1 MQYAEHEVDES
12 EQVRYLFPVIRTNS
26 ELKSEFVQTVQCE
39 AEVLEVFAQSNIPRY
54 EGIVDDTDIV
64 TVQVIEKVNV
74 VSHAYHTC
82 EVDEDDKV
90 HDVIEVIPFVV
101 CALQA
106 KEEVQVVV
114 VAEEARVGVN
124 DE

>member
-1 MQYAEHEVDES
+1 M
-12 EQVRYLFPVIRTNS
+12 IRTNR
-26 ELKSEFVQTVQCE
+26 ELKSEFVQAVQCE

-64 TVQVIEKVNV
+64 TAQVVEKASV
-74 VSHAYHTC
+74 VSHAYRAC

-124 DE
+124 GE

>member
-1 MQYAEHEVDES
+1 M
-12 EQVRYLFPVIRTNS
+12 
-26 ELKSEFVQTVQCE
+26 
-39 AEVLEVFAQSNIPRY
+39 FAQSNIPRY
-54 EGIVDDTDIV
+54 EGIVDVADIV

-90 HDVIEVIPFVV
+90 HDVIEVIHFVV
-101 CALQA
+101 CVLQA
-106 KEEVQVVV
+106 KEEAQAVVV
-114 VAEEARVGVN
+114 TEEERVGVS